1 MLESM
6 TASMVEEMMKADIAD
21 ADIQKIS
28 EVGKE
33 ASPFESIELMSEFI
47 QSSKLISILFFFIS
61 SLKYSSV
68 IN

>member
-1 MLESM
+1 MKSMLESM
-6 TASMVEEMMKADIAD
+6 TASMVEEMMKADIAA

-47 QSSKLISILFFFIS
+47 QSSK
-61 SLKYSSV
+61 
-68 IN
+68 